1 MVKNNNNL
9 LADMKTPAN
18 GQAHALSNG
27 NGVVP
32 TTTTTTTTITAAPTA
47 AAAATTTMAANSW
60 RQTLWNWWD
69 TFADVAWFIICC
81 IGYILQDL
89 YYIAFGYPEK
99 ELGTDIALI
108 TGGGNGLGRLLAER
122 LGKMGTKVVIWDIN
136 KKGIAETV
144 EIVQEAGGYCKGY
157 VVDISRKEEV
167 YKAADVIRAEVG
179 DVTLLINN
187 AGVVSGLH
195 LLDTPDHLIERSF
208 NVNVMAHFWTTK
220 AFLPK
225 MIEKERGHI
234 ATIASLAG
242 HVGISKLVDYC
253 ASKFAAV
260 GFDEALRLELDVL
273 GHTNIQT
280 TCICPFFIQATG
292 MFDDVNARWVP
303 TLNPNEV
310 ADRVIVAIK
319 KNEKLAIIP
328 GFLKFMLSLKWTFPW
343 GCVGGLLRRLVPD
356 AAPHGVAT
364 TSPLPAKAAN
374 GSILAGA
381 NIVNSSSPQLA
392 TDTATA
398 TTTTIATPTAAAITA
413 DTQADIAAL
422 DAELSSVTLPAKSP
436 SLLIQRTPSLGER
449 VL

>member
-9 LADMKTPAN
+9 QALGN
-18 GQAHALSNG
+18 GHALQNG
-27 NGVVP
+27 NVAPVGV
-32 TTTTTTTTITAAPTA
+32 AAPA
-47 AAAATTTMAANSW
+47 PAPATGAPISW
-60 RQTLWNWWD
+60 GQTLWNTWD
-69 TFADVAWFIICC
+69 AFADVMWFIICS

-99 ELGTDIALI
+99 ELNTDIALI

-122 LGKMGTKVVIWDIN
+122 LGKMGTKVIIWDIN

-157 VVDISRKEEV
+157 VVDISKKEEV
-167 YKAADVIRAEVG
+167 YKAADVIREEVG

-225 MIEKERGHI
+225 MIENERGHI

-260 GFDEALRLELDVL
+260 GFDEALRLELEVL

-303 TLNPNEV
+303 TLNPNDV
-310 ADRVIVAIK
+310 ADRVISAIK
-319 KNEKLAIIP
+319 KNEKLAVIP
-328 GFLKFMLSLKWTFPW
+328 GFLKFLLSFKWTFPW

-356 AAPHGVAT
+356 ASPHG
-364 TSPLPAKAAN
+364 LPSSVGSCNNSNGKPN
-374 GSILAGA
+374 GSI
-381 NIVNSSSPQLA
+381 ISS
-392 TDTATA
+392 T
-398 TTTTIATPTAAAITA
+398 TAA
-413 DTQADIAAL
+413 DMAAL
-422 DAELSSVTLPAKSP
+422 DAQLSSASVTLPAKSP
-436 SLLIQRTPSLGER
+436 SMLIQRTPSLGER

>member
-9 LADMKTPAN
+9 PAGDRQILA
-18 GQAHALSNG
+18 NG
-27 NGVVP
+27 NGAVHS
-32 TTTTTTTTITAAPTA
+32 AQE
-47 AAAATTTMAANSW
+47 ATPPPPPPVIGW
-60 RQTLWNWWD
+60 GQTLWNSWD
-69 TFADVAWFIICC
+69 AFADVAWFIICC

-89 YYIAFGYPEK
+89 YYLAFGYPEK
-99 ELGTDIALI
+99 QLDTDIALI
-108 TGGGNGLGRLLAER
+108 TGGGNGLGRQLAER

-157 VVDISRKEEV
+157 VVDISKKEEV
-167 YKAADVIRAEVG
+167 YKAADVIREEVG
-179 DVTLLINN
+179 DITLLINN

-225 MIEKERGHI
+225 MIENDRGHI
-234 ATIASLAG
+234 ATIASMAG

-260 GFDEALRLELDVL
+260 GFDEALRLELEVL
-273 GHTNIQT
+273 GHTSIRT

-319 KNEKLAIIP
+319 KNEKLAVIP
-328 GFLKFMLSLKWTFPW
+328 GFLKVLLSFKWTFPW
-343 GCVGGLLRRLVPD
+343 GCVGGLLKRLVPD
-356 AAPHGVAT
+356 ASPHGLPSTIST
-364 TSPLPAKAAN
+364 TASPLPAKAK
-374 GSILAGA
+374 
-381 NIVNSSSPQLA
+381 
-392 TDTATA
+392 ATA
-398 TTTTIATPTAAAITA
+398 
-413 DTQADIAAL
+413 ADIAAL
-422 DAELSSVTLPAKSP
+422 DAELSSVTLPAKPP
-436 SLLIQRTPSLGER
+436 SMLIQRTPSLGER

>member
-9 LADMKTPAN
+9 MADLKTPAN
-18 GQAHALSNG
+18 GLNGHSPLPNG
-27 NGVVP
+27 NGVLANGQNGDAACPP
-32 TTTTTTTTITAAPTA
+32 T
-47 AAAATTTMAANSW
+47 SW
-60 RQTLWNWWD
+60 RDTLWNTWD
-69 TFADVAWFIICC
+69 AFADVAWFIICC
-81 IGYILQDL
+81 IAYIFQDL
-89 YYIAFGYPEK
+89 YYIVFGYPEK
-99 ELGTDIALI
+99 ELNTDIALI

-122 LGKMGTKVVIWDIN
+122 LGKMGTKVIIWDIN

-144 EIVQEAGGYCKGY
+144 EIVEEAGGYCKGY
-157 VVDISRKEEV
+157 VVDISKKEEV
-167 YKAADVIRAEVG
+167 YKAADVIREEVG

-195 LLDTPDHLIERSF
+195 LLETPDHLIERSF
-208 NVNVMAHFWTTK
+208 NVNVMAHFWTAK

-225 MIEKERGHI
+225 MIENERGHI

-260 GFDEALRLELDVL
+260 GFDEALRLELEVL

-303 TLNPNEV
+303 TLNPNDV
-310 ADRVIVAIK
+310 ADRVISAIK
-319 KNEKLAIIP
+319 KNEKLAVIP
-328 GFLKFMLSLKWTFPW
+328 GFLKFVLSFKWTFPW

-356 AAPHGVAT
+356 ASPHGLPSSIT
-364 TSPLPAKAAN
+364 TARTAQSNGNAK
-374 GSILAGA
+374 LK
-381 NIVNSSSPQLA
+381 SSP
-392 TDTATA
+392 
-398 TTTTIATPTAAAITA
+398 TPIS
-413 DTQADIAAL
+413 ADIAAL
-422 DAELSSVTLPAKSP
+422 DVQLSNVTLPAKPP
-436 SLLIQRTPSLGER
+436 SMLIQRTPSLGER

>member
-9 LADMKTPAN
+9 MAEDLPNGNGLAN
-18 GQAHALSNG
+18 GNANGHGIPNGHGLSNG
-27 NGVVP
+27 NGVVHGQEP
-32 TTTTTTTTITAAPTA
+32 VAPP
-47 AAAATTTMAANSW
+47 ATGW
-60 RQTLWNWWD
+60 RQTLWNSWD
-69 TFADVAWFIICC
+69 AFADVAWFIICC
-81 IGYILQDL
+81 VGFILQDL
-89 YYIAFGYPEK
+89 YYIVFGYPEK
-99 ELGTDIALI
+99 ELKTDIALI

-122 LGKMGTKVVIWDIN
+122 LGKMGTKVIIWDIN

-144 EIVQEAGGYCKGY
+144 EIVEEAGGYCKGY
-157 VVDISRKEEV
+157 VVDISKKEEV
-167 YKAADVIRAEVG
+167 YKAADVIREEVG
-179 DVTLLINN
+179 DITLLINN

-225 MIEKERGHI
+225 MIENDRGHI

-260 GFDEALRLELDVL
+260 GFDEALRLELEVL
-273 GHTNIQT
+273 GHTNIRT

-303 TLNPNEV
+303 TLNPNDV
-310 ADRVIVAIK
+310 ADRVISAIR
-319 KNEKLAIIP
+319 KNEKLAVIP
-328 GFLKFMLSLKWTFPW
+328 GFLKALLSLKWTFPW

-356 AAPHGVAT
+356 A
-364 TSPLPAKAAN
+364 
-374 GSILAGA
+374 
-381 NIVNSSSPQLA
+381 SPQGLPSSIGA
-392 TDTATA
+392 TATA
-398 TTTTIATPTAAAITA
+398 TSASASASPVNAKSKSSIATTTAA
-413 DTQADIAAL
+413 DMAAL
-422 DAELSSVTLPAKSP
+422 DAELSSVTLPAKPP
-436 SLLIQRTPSLGER
+436 SMLIQRTPSLGER

>member
-9 LADMKTPAN
+9 EADLKP
-18 GQAHALSNG
+18 LSNG
-27 NGVVP
+27 HALQNGNGSTVGVTTP
-32 TTTTTTTTITAAPTA
+32 TPAAL
-47 AAAATTTMAANSW
+47 SL
-60 RQTLWNWWD
+60 RQTLWNSWD
-69 TFADVAWFIICC
+69 AFADVVWFIICS
-81 IGYILQDL
+81 IGYIFQDL

-99 ELGTDIALI
+99 ELNTDIALI

-122 LGKMGTKVVIWDIN
+122 LGKMGTKVIIWDIN

-144 EIVQEAGGYCKGY
+144 EIVEEAGGYCKGY
-157 VVDISRKEEV
+157 VVDISKKEEV
-167 YKAADVIRAEVG
+167 YKAADVIREEVG

-208 NVNVMAHFWTTK
+208 NVNVMSHFWTTK

-225 MIEKERGHI
+225 MIENERGHI

-260 GFDEALRLELDVL
+260 GFDEALRLELEVL

-303 TLNPNEV
+303 TLNSNDV
-310 ADRVIVAIK
+310 ADRVISAIK
-319 KNEKLAIIP
+319 KNEKLAVIP
-328 GFLKFMLSLKWTFPW
+328 GFLKFMLSFKWTFPW

-356 AAPHGVAT
+356 ASPHG
-364 TSPLPAKAAN
+364 LPSSSSHSSSSSSSSCNGKAN
-374 GSILAGA
+374 GSI
-381 NIVNSSSPQLA
+381 ISS
-392 TDTATA
+392 T
-398 TTTTIATPTAAAITA
+398 TAA
-413 DTQADIAAL
+413 DMAAL
-422 DAELSSVTLPAKSP
+422 DAELSSASVTLPAKSP
-436 SLLIQRTPSLGER
+436 SMLIQRTPSLGER

>member
-1 MVKNNNNL
+1 MEKNNNNL
-9 LADMKTPAN
+9 EADLKP
-18 GQAHALSNG
+18 LSNG
-27 NGVVP
+27 HALQNGNGNTGGV
-32 TTTTTTTTITAAPTA
+32 
-47 AAAATTTMAANSW
+47 ATPESPALSW
-60 RQTLWNWWD
+60 RQTLWNSWD
-69 TFADVAWFIICC
+69 AFADVVWFIICS

-99 ELGTDIALI
+99 ELNTDIALI

-122 LGKMGTKVVIWDIN
+122 LGKMGTKVIIWDIN

-144 EIVQEAGGYCKGY
+144 EIVEEAGGYCKGY
-157 VVDISRKEEV
+157 VVDISKKEEV
-167 YKAADVIRAEVG
+167 YKAADVIREEVG

-225 MIEKERGHI
+225 MIENERGHI

-260 GFDEALRLELDVL
+260 GFDEALRLELEVL
-273 GHTNIQT
+273 GHTNIHT

-303 TLNPNEV
+303 TLNSNDV
-310 ADRVIVAIK
+310 ADRVIAAIK
-319 KNEKLAIIP
+319 KNEKLAVIP
-328 GFLKFMLSLKWTFPW
+328 GFLKFMLSLKWSFPW

-356 AAPHGVAT
+356 ASPHG
-364 TSPLPAKAAN
+364 LPSSSSSSNSSSSCNGKAN
-374 GSILAGA
+374 GSI
-381 NIVNSSSPQLA
+381 ISP
-392 TDTATA
+392 T
-398 TTTTIATPTAAAITA
+398 TAA
-413 DTQADIAAL
+413 DMAAL
-422 DAELSSVTLPAKSP
+422 DAELSSASSVTLPAKSP
-436 SLLIQRTPSLGER
+436 SMLIQRTPSLGER

>member
-1 MVKNNNNL
+1 MPKCKLSKLKLQQSIIVSRQINQKEKCKICVKMVKNNNNL
-9 LADMKTPAN
+9 DLKP
-18 GQAHALSNG
+18 LSNG
-27 NGVVP
+27 HALLQNGHAGGVP
-32 TTTTTTTTITAAPTA
+32 TPTA
-47 AAAATTTMAANSW
+47 PAVGW
-60 RQTLWNWWD
+60 RQTLWNSWD
-69 TFADVAWFIICC
+69 AFADVAWFIITC

-99 ELGTDIALI
+99 ELNTDIALI

-122 LGKMGTKVVIWDIN
+122 LGKMGTKVIIWDIN
-136 KKGIAETV
+136 KKGIAETC
-144 EIVQEAGGYCKGY
+144 EIVEEAGGYCKGY
-157 VVDISRKEEV
+157 VVDISKKEEV
-167 YKAADVIRAEVG
+167 YKAADVIREEVG

-260 GFDEALRLELDVL
+260 GFDEALRLELEVL

-303 TLNPNEV
+303 TLNPNDV
-310 ADRVIVAIK
+310 ADRVISAIK
-319 KNEKLAIIP
+319 KNEKLAVIP
-328 GFLKFMLSLKWTFPW
+328 GFLKFLLSLKWTFPW

-356 AAPHGVAT
+356 ASPHGLPSSQASAT
-364 TSPLPAKAAN
+364 IVSCNGSGSGKVN
-374 GSILAGA
+374 GSI
-381 NIVNSSSPQLA
+381 ISS
-392 TDTATA
+392 T
-398 TTTTIATPTAAAITA
+398 TAA
-413 DTQADIAAL
+413 DMAAL
-422 DAELSSVTLPAKSP
+422 DAQLSSASVTLPAKSP
-436 SLLIQRTPSLGER
+436 SMLIQRTPSLGER

>member
-9 LADMKTPAN
+9 QPIVAN
-18 GQAHALSNG
+18 GHALQNG
-27 NGVVP
+27 NGTTVP
-32 TTTTTTTTITAAPTA
+32 APEAPAAL
-47 AAAATTTMAANSW
+47 SW
-60 RQTLWNWWD
+60 RQSLWNSWD
-69 TFADVAWFIICC
+69 AFADVVWFIICS
-81 IGYILQDL
+81 IGFILQDL

-99 ELGTDIALI
+99 ELNTDIALI

-122 LGKMGTKVVIWDIN
+122 LGKMGTKVIIWDIN

-157 VVDISRKEEV
+157 VVDISKKEEV

-225 MIEKERGHI
+225 MIENERGHI

-260 GFDEALRLELDVL
+260 GFDEALRLELEVL

-303 TLNPNEV
+303 TLNPNDV
-310 ADRVIVAIK
+310 ADRVISAIK
-319 KNEKLAIIP
+319 KNEKLAVIP
-328 GFLKFMLSLKWTFPW
+328 GFLKFLLSFKWTFPW

-356 AAPHGVAT
+356 ASPHG
-364 TSPLPAKAAN
+364 LPSSAASCNNNNNNIKSN
-374 GSILAGA
+374 GSI
-381 NIVNSSSPQLA
+381 ISSTSA
-392 TDTATA
+392 
-398 TTTTIATPTAAAITA
+398 
-413 DTQADIAAL
+413 ADIAAL
-422 DAELSSVTLPAKSP
+422 DAQLSSASVALPSKSP
-436 SLLIQRTPSLGER
+436 SMLIQRTPSLGER

>member
-9 LADMKTPAN
+9 DLNP
-18 GQAHALSNG
+18 LSNG
-27 NGVVP
+27 HALQQNGSPVG
-32 TTTTTTTTITAAPTA
+32 
-47 AAAATTTMAANSW
+47 AATPTSKASSLGW
-60 RQTLWNWWD
+60 RQTLWNSWD
-69 TFADVAWFIICC
+69 AFADVAWFIISC

-89 YYIAFGYPEK
+89 YYLTFGYPEK
-99 ELGTDIALI
+99 ELNTDIALI

-122 LGKMGTKVVIWDIN
+122 LGKMGTKVIIWDIN

-144 EIVQEAGGYCKGY
+144 EIVEEAGGYCKGY
-157 VVDISRKEEV
+157 VVDISKKEEV
-167 YKAADVIRAEVG
+167 YKAADVIREEVG

-260 GFDEALRLELDVL
+260 GFDEALRLELEVL

-280 TCICPFFIQATG
+280 TCVCPFFIQSTG

-303 TLNPNEV
+303 TLNPNDV
-310 ADRVIVAIK
+310 ADRVISAIK
-319 KNEKLAIIP
+319 KNQKLAVIP
-328 GFLKFMLSLKWTFPW
+328 GFLKFVLSLKWTFPW

-356 AAPHGVAT
+356 ASPHGLPSSRAT
-364 TSPLPAKAAN
+364 ATACSTANCNGNGKVN
-374 GSILAGA
+374 GSI
-381 NIVNSSSPQLA
+381 ISSS
-392 TDTATA
+392 
-398 TTTTIATPTAAAITA
+398 AA
-413 DTQADIAAL
+413 DMAAL
-422 DAELSSVTLPAKSP
+422 DAQLSSASVTLPAKSP
-436 SLLIQRTPSLGER
+436 SMLIQRTPSLGER

>member
-1 MVKNNNNL
+1 MVKNNNNNNNNNEEE
-9 LADMKTPAN
+9 PQPVAN
-18 GQAHALSNG
+18 GHGLANG
-27 NGVVP
+27 NGAVHSQTEVASP
-32 TTTTTTTTITAAPTA
+32 P
-47 AAAATTTMAANSW
+47 ATGW
-60 RQTLWNWWD
+60 RETLWNSWD
-69 TFADVAWFIICC
+69 AFADVAWFIICC

-89 YYIAFGYPEK
+89 YYLALGYPEK
-99 ELGTDIALI
+99 ELNTDIALI

-122 LGKMGTKVVIWDIN
+122 LGKLGTKVIIWDIN

-144 EIVQEAGGYCKGY
+144 EIVEEAGGYCKGY
-157 VVDISRKEEV
+157 VVDISKKEEV

-225 MIEKERGHI
+225 MIENDRGHI

-260 GFDEALRLELDVL
+260 GFDEALRLELEVL
-273 GHTNIQT
+273 GHTNIRT

-303 TLNPNEV
+303 TLNPNDV
-310 ADRVIVAIK
+310 ADRVILAIK
-319 KNEKLAIIP
+319 KNQKLAVIP
-328 GFLKFMLSLKWTFPW
+328 GFLKALLSFKWTFPW
-343 GCVGGLLRRLVPD
+343 GCVGGLLKRLVPD
-356 AAPHGVAT
+356 ANPHGLPSSIA
-364 TSPLPAKAAN
+364 TSPVPAKSAAKAK
-374 GSILAGA
+374 S
-381 NIVNSSSPQLA
+381 
-392 TDTATA
+392 
-398 TTTTIATPTAAAITA
+398 TA
-413 DTQADIAAL
+413 DDIAAL
-422 DAELSSVTLPAKSP
+422 DAELSSVTLPAKPP
-436 SLLIQRTPSLGER
+436 SMLIQRTPSLGER

>member
-9 LADMKTPAN
+9 MAEDIPNGNGLPNGNAN
-18 GQAHALSNG
+18 GHGIPNGHGLSNG
-27 NGVVP
+27 NGVVHGQEP
-32 TTTTTTTTITAAPTA
+32 VAPPA
-47 AAAATTTMAANSW
+47 SGWRQILWNSW
-60 RQTLWNWWD
+60 D
-69 TFADVAWFIICC
+69 AFADVAWFIICC
-81 IGYILQDL
+81 VGFILQDL
-89 YYIAFGYPEK
+89 YYIVFGYPEK
-99 ELGTDIALI
+99 ELKTDIALI

-122 LGKMGTKVVIWDIN
+122 LGKMGTKVIIWDIN

-144 EIVQEAGGYCKGY
+144 EIVEEAGGYCKGY
-157 VVDISRKEEV
+157 VVDISKKEEV
-167 YKAADVIRAEVG
+167 YKAADVIREEVG
-179 DVTLLINN
+179 DITLLINN

-225 MIEKERGHI
+225 MIENDRGHI

-260 GFDEALRLELDVL
+260 GFDEALRLELEVL
-273 GHTNIQT
+273 GHTNIRT

-303 TLNPNEV
+303 TLNPNDV
-310 ADRVIVAIK
+310 ADRVISAIR
-319 KNEKLAIIP
+319 KNEKLAVIP
-328 GFLKFMLSLKWTFPW
+328 GFLKALLSLKWTFPW

-356 AAPHGVAT
+356 A
-364 TSPLPAKAAN
+364 
-374 GSILAGA
+374 
-381 NIVNSSSPQLA
+381 SPQGLPSSIGA
-392 TDTATA
+392 VATATA
-398 TTTTIATPTAAAITA
+398 TSASPVNAKSKSSIATTTAA
-413 DTQADIAAL
+413 DMAAL
-422 DAELSSVTLPAKSP
+422 DAELSSVTLPAKPP
-436 SLLIQRTPSLGER
+436 SMLIQRTPSLGER

>member
-1 MVKNNNNL
+1 MEKNNNELSAENAQIL
-9 LADMKTPAN
+9 AN
-18 GQAHALSNG
+18 GHAHPNA
-27 NGVVP
+27 NGVVHP
-32 TTTTTTTTITAAPTA
+32 KKKAVAPAADG
-47 AAAATTTMAANSW
+47 W
-60 RQTLWNWWD
+60 RQVLWNTWD
-69 TFADVAWFIICC
+69 AFADVAWFIICC

-99 ELGTDIALI
+99 ELNTDIALI

-144 EIVQEAGGYCKGY
+144 QIVEEAGGYCKGY
-157 VVDISRKEEV
+157 VVDISKKEEV
-167 YKAADVIRAEVG
+167 YKAADVIRDEVG
-179 DVTLLINN
+179 DITLLINN

-225 MIEKERGHI
+225 MIENDRGHI

-260 GFDEALRLELDVL
+260 GFDEALRLELEVL
-273 GHTNIQT
+273 GHTNIRT

-303 TLNPNEV
+303 TLNPNDV
-310 ADRVIVAIK
+310 ADRVIAAIR
-319 KNEKLAIIP
+319 KNEKLAVIP
-328 GFLKFMLSLKWTFPW
+328 GFLKVLLSFKWTFPW
-343 GCVGGLLRRLVPD
+343 GCVGGLLKRLVPD
-356 AAPHGVAT
+356 ASPHGLPSSIAVPAV
-364 TSPLPAKAAN
+364 PL
-374 GSILAGA
+374 
-381 NIVNSSSPQLA
+381 NSSSKS
-392 TDTATA
+392 TA
-398 TTTTIATPTAAAITA
+398 
-413 DTQADIAAL
+413 ADIAAL
-422 DAELSSVTLPAKSP
+422 DAELSSVTLPAKPP
-436 SLLIQRTPSLGER
+436 SMLIQRTPSLGER

>member
-1 MVKNNNNL
+1 MEKNNNNL
-9 LADMKTPAN
+9 HADDQQMLAN
-18 GQAHALSNG
+18 GHGLANG
-27 NGVVP
+27 NGSVHSAQVKS
-32 TTTTTTTTITAAPTA
+32 APPPPSGWVESLL
-47 AAAATTTMAANSW
+47 NSW
-60 RQTLWNWWD
+60 D
-69 TFADVAWFIICC
+69 AFADVAWFIICC

-99 ELGTDIALI
+99 ELNTDIALI
-108 TGGGNGLGRLLAER
+108 TGGGNGLGRQLAER
-122 LGKMGTKVVIWDIN
+122 LGKMGTKVIIWDIN
-136 KKGIAETV
+136 KKGRFPDHVTIKRNFVYILFKTLSGIAETV
-144 EIVQEAGGYCKGY
+144 EIVKEAGGYCKGY
-157 VVDISRKEEV
+157 VVDISKKEEV
-167 YKAADVIRAEVG
+167 YKAADVIREEVG

-225 MIEKERGHI
+225 MIENDRGHI

-260 GFDEALRLELDVL
+260 GFDEALRLELEVL
-273 GHTNIQT
+273 GHTNIRT

-303 TLNPNEV
+303 TLNPNDV

-319 KNEKLAIIP
+319 KNEKLAVIP
-328 GFLKFMLSLKWTFPW
+328 GFLKVLLSFKWTFPW
-343 GCVGGLLRRLVPD
+343 GCVGGLLKRLVPD
-356 AAPHGVAT
+356 ASPQGLPSSIV
-364 TSPLPAKAAN
+364 SPLPSKSNAKAT
-374 GSILAGA
+374 S
-381 NIVNSSSPQLA
+381 
-392 TDTATA
+392 
-398 TTTTIATPTAAAITA
+398 
-413 DTQADIAAL
+413 ADIAAL
-422 DAELSSVTLPAKSP
+422 DAELSSVTLPAKPP
-436 SLLIQRTPSLGER
+436 SMLIQRTPSLGER